1 VSEEPT
7 KPVRAPV
14 SKKLRFEVFKRDSF
28 TCQYCGQQAPNVIL
42 QVDHVR
48 PASDGGSTDILNL
61 LTACTTCNAGKGARS
76 LTDQAVLSKQVDQLV
91 ELQERREQ
99 IEMMIQWRDEL
110 LRLSE
115 ETVQTVVEKIGERG
129 GWEPNEN
136 GVAHIRKWLKRVDA
150 GSLLRAA
157 DEAFDCYLQYDAS
170 GNSTGESWNVAFHKI
185 PSFVS
190 IQQQEDEKPFLRRLL
205 YIQGI
210 IRRRLKH
217 RHYDCI
223 DYLEHLHLCG
233 MTVEELEQ
241 RAKKMRLGHIEDFEA
256 PLDEW
261 LAEIGTLLSSASA
274 EKSAMLKLALQWRLG
289 VITT

>member
-1 VSEEPT
+1 MSEEPT
-7 KPVRAPV
+7 KPVRAPI

-42 QVDHVR
+42 HVDHVR
-48 PASDGGSTDILNL
+48 PVSDGGSADILNL
-61 LTACTTCNAGKGARS
+61 ITACTACNAGKGARS
-76 LTDQAVLSKQVDQLV
+76 LSDQAVLSKQVDQLV

-110 LRLSE
+110 LRLSD

-129 GWEPNEN
+129 GWQLNET
-136 GVAHIRKWLKRVDA
+136 GVANIRKWLKRIDA

-157 DEAFDCYLQYDAS
+157 DEAFDCYLQYDKDGPTA
-170 GNSTGESWNVAFHKI
+170 ESWNLAFSKI
-185 PSFVS
+185 PAFVS
-190 IQQQEDEKPFLRRLL
+190 IQQQEDEKPYLRRLL

-210 IRRRLKH
+210 IRRRFKH

-233 MTVEELEQ
+233 MTIEELER
-241 RAKKMRLGHIEDFEA
+241 RAKRMRLGHIEDFEG
-256 PLDEW
+256 PLDQW
-261 LAEIGTLLSSASA
+261 LTEIG
-274 EKSAMLKLALQWRLG
+274 RPF
-289 VITT
+289 